1 MAVSAELC
9 EQKKAVYRVELQRSS
24 KCLCFYLLSPPP
36 VCAPL
41 GQCNSISLGLGPKQ
55 AGRPAV
61 LVTYMR
67 DELGSCAPG
76 SFTAVALFYIYGAA
90 AGPAV
95 ARCESHDSGAGNR
108 DGPVI
113 LAPHRLHVTPPVLP
127 ILLLDAHHSP
137 QRQTECPQTHAQ
149 LRARART
156 HTVVL
161 FLLRTHP
168 SICFPGH
175 SLSACALLC
184 PYLIL
189 LIRPRLFTEVS
200 ILRSELPSIT
210 LPEV

>member
-1 MAVSAELC
+1 
-9 EQKKAVYRVELQRSS
+9 
-24 KCLCFYLLSPPP
+24 
-36 VCAPL
+36 
-41 GQCNSISLGLGPKQ
+41 
-55 AGRPAV
+55 
-61 LVTYMR
+61 MR

-113 LAPHRLHVTPPVLP
+113 LAPHRLHVTPPALP

-137 QRQTECPQTHAQ
+137 QRQAQCPQTH
-149 LRARART
+149 T
-156 HTVVL
+156 HIIVL

-168 SICFPGH
+168 SICFPGP
-175 SLSACALLC
+175 SLPACALMC

-200 ILRSELPSIT
+200 ILRSESPSIT
-210 LPEV
+210 LLQVLREQTVLLVLISPSTSAWRGRIQYMSPETLEQLRSAAH

>member
-9 EQKKAVYRVELQRSS
+9 EQKKSS
-24 KCLCFYLLSPPP
+24 IQSRAPEKQQVFVLLSALSPPP

-41 GQCNSISLGLGPKQ
+41 GQCNSISLGLGLGPRQ

-113 LAPHRLHVTPPVLP
+113 LAPHRLHVTPPALP

-137 QRQTECPQTHAQ
+137 QRQAECPQTHAQ
-149 LRARART
+149 LRARAHT
-156 HTVVL
+156 HSSFVPFTDTSVHL
-161 FLLRTHP
+161 FSRAL
-168 SICFPGH
+168 
-175 SLSACALLC
+175 SLGLC
-184 PYLIL
+184 
-189 LIRPRLFTEVS
+189 TAVS
-200 ILRSELPSIT
+200 ISNSINPPTSFYRSFYS
-210 LPEV
+210 